1 MLSRGEVKRF
11 WEGCQLR
18 IFQRDRRKG
27 WKKGRDAESALL
39 MTILATILVGL
50 IQTSKSEKMA
60 DREF

>member
-1 MLSRGEVKRF
+1 MLFRGEVKRF

-27 WKKGRDAESALL
+27 WKKGEML
-39 MTILATILVGL
+39 MTILTTILVGL